1 MTNFYLSFNCL
12 HAHVTV
18 QYVSVNWNL
27 TVEFEDLIFLL
38 IPLAAPNKSLA
49 QLAFQKVLEL
59 DDGELLE
66 PGVMDSI
73 QFHTCDSKLSLSC
86 CLCEEESQ
94 CTLFVSNSFLPQE
107 RILLSLHFLLS
118 VIPETT

>member
-1 MTNFYLSFNCL
+1 MTTFYISFICL

-49 QLAFQKVLEL
+49 QLAFQKVLEF
-59 DDGELLE
+59 DDGEQLE
-66 PGVMDSI
+66 PRVMDSI
-73 QFHTCDSKLSLSC
+73 QFHTCDSELSFTC
-86 CLCEEESQ
+86 CLCEEEIQ
-94 CTLFVSNSFLPQE
+94 CTIFVSNSSLPQRE
-107 RILLSLHFLLS
+107 SH
-118 VIPETT
+118 